1 MELRVALATSDGT
14 SVDLHFGRADRFAIY
29 RLVDDGWEHLED
41 RLNQPACAGGE
52 HADGQLEQTAEVI
65 SDCRG
70 VAVALIGV
78 TAMDVLLS
86 RRIIPFVL
94 ELPVAEALGTLRK
107 SKLLTRNIN
116 Q

>member
-29 RLVDDGWEHLED
+29 RLADGGWEHLED

-52 HADGQLEQTAEVI
+52 HADGLLEQAAGLI
-65 SDCRG
+65 ADCRG
-70 VAVALIGV
+70 VAVARIGV
-78 TAMDVLLS
+78 TAMDVLLA

-94 ELPVAEALGTLRK
+94 ELPVTEALATLCK
-107 SKLLTRNIN
+107 SKLLTRYIN
-116 Q
+116 H